1 MMPIPEKQLKDTAD
15 RAAVIGRRRSQAG
28 FSLIEMMIALTI
40 TLIVISLA
48 FTLLAQALNRKVRN
62 DKDADAMGDA
72 NQALAWMSREITN
85 AGFGLDSN
93 GLVAADC
100 TENQIRIRS
109 NLNAMRKETTSGT
122 VADQDEDVEYYLISN
137 PNINSVLVRT
147 DVGRAQTTVIATEI
161 DNIDVNGNSEGDGLN
176 FDYLDA
182 SNNPVAPAS
191 AERVRITIRIIIPQ
205 TGMPG
210 SQGYQPSS
218 VKVVT
223 QTVALRNTLRMG
235 Y

>member
-1 MMPIPEKQLKDTAD
+1 MMPIQENKLKEAAN
-15 RAAVIGRRRSQAG
+15 RATVIAKRRSHKG

-48 FTLLAQALNRKVRN
+48 FTLLAQSLNRKVRN
-62 DKDADAMGDA
+62 DKDADAMSDA

-93 GLVAADC
+93 GLVVADC
-100 TENQIRIRS
+100 QKDKIRIRA
-109 NLNAMRKETTSGT
+109 NLNAMQKETTSGT

-147 DVGRAQTTVIATEI
+147 DVGRGQTTVIATEI
-161 DNIDVNGNSEGDGLN
+161 DNIDVDGNGTGDGLN

-182 SNNPVAPAS
+182 SNNPVDPAS
-191 AERVRITIRIIIPQ
+191 AQRVGITVRIVIPQ

-210 SQGYQPSS
+210 SPGYQPSS
-218 VKVVT
+218 TKVMT
-223 QTVALRNTLRMG
+223 QIVALRNTLGMA